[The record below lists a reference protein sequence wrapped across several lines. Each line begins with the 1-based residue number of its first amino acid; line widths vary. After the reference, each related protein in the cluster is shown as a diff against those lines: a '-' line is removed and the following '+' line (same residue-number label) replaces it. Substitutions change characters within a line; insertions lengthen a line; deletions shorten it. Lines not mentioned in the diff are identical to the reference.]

1 MTATIVS
8 LLAVT
13 VAFAGLLVWVF
24 WPSRRERLEAHGN
37 IPFAEPFAEPDE
49 KPQHDQEARP

>member
-1 MTATIVS
+1 MTATMVS

-13 VAFAGLLVWVF
+13 FAFAGLLVWVF

-37 IPFAEPFAEPDE
+37 IPFAEP
-49 KPQHDQEARP
+49 DQVSRQDPGDRP